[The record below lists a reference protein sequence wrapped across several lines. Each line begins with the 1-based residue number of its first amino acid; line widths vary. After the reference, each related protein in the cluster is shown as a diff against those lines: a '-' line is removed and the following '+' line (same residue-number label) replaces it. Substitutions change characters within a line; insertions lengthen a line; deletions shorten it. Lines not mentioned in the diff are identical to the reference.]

1 MNLKELQ
8 AAYQNLEKEIIDIR
22 RSLWLRRKTTRN
34 L

>member
-8 AAYQNLEKEIIDIR
+8 AAYQTLEKEIIDIR

-34 L
+34 F